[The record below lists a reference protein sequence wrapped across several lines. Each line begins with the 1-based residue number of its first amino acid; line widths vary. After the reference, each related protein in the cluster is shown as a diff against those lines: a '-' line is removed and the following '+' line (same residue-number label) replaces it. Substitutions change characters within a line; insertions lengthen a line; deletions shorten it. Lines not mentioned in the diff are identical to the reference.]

1 MWIHL
6 PLIVY
11 GGVSFLSALLALMFP
26 ETLNQPLPQ
35 TVEDVERMNVHRR
48 SKQISKQKNIP
59 LQEQSIEQQKVYFHR
74 F

>member
-11 GGVSFLSALLALMFP
+11 GGVSFLSALLALRFP

-35 TVEDVERMNVHRR
+35 TVEDVEQM
-48 SKQISKQKNIP
+48 KKNKRTKKTPKATIQ
-59 LQEQSIEQQKVYFHR
+59 LEEQTNQQNRVYFHR